1 MFSTPNFRTAFLLLL
16 ALIGL
21 SWWSIY
27 LVRAPQAKPVT
38 APLTDF
44 SAGRA
49 MQYVR
54 QITRQPHS
62 IGTPDHARVRAY
74 LVNTLRVLG
83 LQPQV
88 QEATVTGPVTSSASL
103 SPSGARLGVA
113 LRAGYVYNVMAR
125 LKGTQP
131 GKAVLLMAH
140 YDSQPNALG
149 AGDDGAGVAAI
160 LETIRAIQ
168 QGTPLQHDIIVLFTD
183 GEEYGLFGAKAF
195 LRHPWAK
202 DVGFVLNLE
211 GRGNSGPS
219 MTFEISPQN
228 GWIVEQFAK
237 AAPHPFASSLA
248 YEVYR
253 KLPNDTDFTIFREAG
268 YPGLNSAFLDGFVHY
283 HKLTDSPENLS
294 QNSLQHHGDN
304 LLALTRHF
312 GNSPLDQVKAP
323 DKVFFNLVGDWM
335 VQYPMALNW
344 LWISLLT
351 VAFVVVFVWGFRQK
365 QLTVGQVIGGLVLY
379 LVILLLVVSFAWGV
393 NVFIHQQLP
402 LTHVFNGSYG
412 SATFALAF
420 TLLAVGLLGL
430 LTNLVLRWL
439 RPLSLIMGAYGLM
452 YGLVLTCFF
461 LLPSATYLLLFPLLS
476 ALIGLLAVLWQT
488 RNQVESRPVH
498 ALILG
503 IAALPTLFILLPIVN
518 LLFVTFDLQLPM
530 APVLLFGLAFALLL
544 PLWVLIVTSA
554 KAVRWR
560 WRNQPIGPALL
571 PFASLVLGAVLVFT
585 AIYNEAPTTEKPLHS
600 QVSYYLNTD
609 TNRAFWASY
618 GLETIDDWNR
628 QFFPAPSTGKL
639 TEIFPDVQGISRGT
653 YLENPAAVITASPPV
668 ADVLSDVTTDTIRR
682 LTLDLHSVRGAANMD
697 ATMFTQAAG
706 IVKSIQVNGEPIAI
720 EAQQTSIGLAF
731 DLLFFG
737 LPVTKKITL
746 TVELVAGI
754 PLRLLLYDQSIG
766 LPPELVKIPRPA
778 HVIPEQGRSSNLT
791 FIGKAYQF

>member
-1 MFSTPNFRTAFLLLL
+1 MFFTPNPRTTFLLLL

-27 LVRAPQAKPVT
+27 LVRAPQAQPAT

-54 QITRQPHS
+54 QIAREPHS
-62 IGTPDHARVRAY
+62 MGTPDHARVRAY
-74 LVNTLRVLG
+74 LVNTLQVLG

-103 SPSGARLGVA
+103 SPSGAMFGVA
-113 LRAGYVYNVMAR
+113 SRAGYVYNVMAR
-125 LKGTQP
+125 LKGSQP

-160 LETIRAIQ
+160 LETVRALKQ
-168 QGTPLQHDIIVLFTD
+168 QKPLLHDLIVLFTD

-195 LRHPWAK
+195 MQHPWAK

-253 KLPNDTDFTIFREAG
+253 KLPNDTDFTVFREAD

-312 GNSPLDQVKAP
+312 GNGPLNQVKAP
-323 DKVFFNLVGDWM
+323 DKVFFNLAGDWL
-335 VQYPMALNW
+335 VQYPLALNW
-344 LWISLLT
+344 LWIILLT
-351 VAFVVVFVWGFRQK
+351 GAFVIVFIWGFRQS
-365 QLTVGQVIGGLVLY
+365 QLTIGQVIGGLVLY
-379 LVILLLVVSFAWGV
+379 LLILLLVVASAWGV
-393 NVFIHQQLP
+393 NSFIHQQLP
-402 LTHVFNGSYG
+402 LTHFFNGTYG
-412 SATFALAF
+412 AATFALAF

-439 RPLSLIMGAYGLM
+439 RPLSLIMGAYGLI
-452 YGLVLTCFF
+452 YGLVLTCFL

-476 ALIGLLAVLWQT
+476 ALIGLLVVQWQT
-488 RNQVESRPVH
+488 RRQVEGRPAH
-498 ALILG
+498 ALILLL
-503 IAALPTLFILLPIVN
+503 AALPTLFIMLPVVS

-530 APVLLFGLAFALLL
+530 APVLLLGLAFALLL
-544 PLWVLIVTSA
+544 PLWVLIETGA
-554 KAVRWR
+554 AVAGLQWGK
-560 WRNQPIGPALL
+560 QTIGPVIL
-571 PFASLVLGAVLVFT
+571 PVASLVLGIILVFT
-585 AIYNEAPTTEKPLHS
+585 AIHNEAPTDEKPLHS

-609 TNRAFWASY
+609 AKRAVWASY

-628 QFFPAPSTGKL
+628 QFFATHSTGAL
-639 TEIFPDVQGISRGT
+639 TEIFPDIPGSNRGT
-653 YLENPAAVITASPPV
+653 YLKSPAAVITASPPV
-668 ADVLSDVTTDTIRR
+668 ADILSDVTTGSTRQ
-682 LTLDLHSVRGAANMD
+682 LTLALRSVRAAANLE
-697 ATMFTQAAG
+697 ATLFTQATGSVKG
-706 IVKSIQVNGEPIAI
+706 IRVNGESVVI
-720 EAQQTSIGLAF
+720 EAQQTSIGSAF

-737 LPVTKKITL
+737 LPVTKEITL
-746 TVELVAGI
+746 TIDLKAGS

-778 HVIPEQGRSSNLT
+778 HVVPEQGRGSNLT
-791 FIGKAYQF
+791 VIGKTYPF